1 MKQNLHFPGFV
12 EIFTAF
18 IEKISNSLI
27 CYISLIS
34 KTNTQQKMK
43 TRLILTMLILI
54 ILAVSCIPSLY
65 PLYREKDL
73 IFDERLLGLFN
84 IEGDKSD
91 GDTWEFEKLDWQTE
105 GRINN
110 DWNQFRTGK
119 TYKMT
124 DIEDEKKAEFAVHL
138 LKLGKNYYLDF
149 FPVKY
154 NIENYMLDMQLMPAH
169 IFGKI
174 EFVNKNIVM
183 HWFDGG
189 FLTDMI
195 DSNKIKI
202 SHKMLENSILL
213 TANTEELQKFV
224 RKYGDNPQAFLDE
237 DPDTMYRIP
246 PKNIGLN

>member
-1 MKQNLHFPGFV
+1 
-12 EIFTAF
+12 
-18 IEKISNSLI
+18 
-27 CYISLIS
+27 
-34 KTNTQQKMK
+34 MK
-43 TRLILTMLILI
+43 TRLILTVMILI

-73 IFDERLLGLFN
+73 IFDERLLGIFST
-84 IEGDKSD
+84 EGLAVK
-91 GDTWEFEKLDWQTE
+91 GDTWEFEKLDWQAESRTE
-105 GRINN
+105 KN
-110 DWNQFRTGK
+110 WNQFKSGK
-119 TYKMT
+119 TYKLT
-124 DIEDEKKAEFAVHL
+124 DTEDEKKAEFAVHL

-174 EFVNKNIVM
+174 EFVNNNIVM
-183 HWFDGG
+183 HWFDGE
-189 FLTDMI
+189 FLTNLI

-202 SHKMLENSILL
+202 PHKMLENSILL

-224 RKYGDNPQAFLDE
+224 RKYGDNPGAFLNE

-246 PKNIGLN
+246 PINIGLN

>member
-1 MKQNLHFPGFV
+1 MR
-12 EIFTAF
+12 
-18 IEKISNSLI
+18 
-27 CYISLIS
+27 
-34 KTNTQQKMK
+34 
-43 TRLILTMLILI
+43 TRLILTAMILI

-65 PLYREKDL
+65 PLYRERDL
-73 IFDERLLGLFN
+73 LFDERLLGLFN
-84 IEGDKSD
+84 TDGDKTD
-91 GDTWEFEKLDWQTE
+91 GDTWEFEKLDWQSEYRTD
-105 GRINN
+105 NN
-110 DWNQFRTGK
+110 WNQFRSGK

-124 DIEDEKKAEFAVHL
+124 AIEDEKKAEFAVHL

-154 NIENYMLDMQLMPAH
+154 NIPNAMLDMQLIPAH
-169 IFGKI
+169 IFGKV
-174 EFVNKNIVM
+174 EFADNNIVM
-183 HWFDGG
+183 NWFDGE
-189 FLTDMI
+189 FLTNLI

-224 RKYGDNPQAFLDE
+224 KKYGDNPRAFLDQ